1 LFNSLTKENN
11 MRKENKKERVLARML
26 AEEELKSTQGADQ
39 TVVTHGVRLDLTDTN
54 NGDKPDQ

>member
-1 LFNSLTKENN
+1 

-39 TVVTHGVRLDLTDTN
+39 TVVYTWGALGCDRYPTMATSRTSKN
-54 NGDKPDQ
+54 R